1 VTFTVYKIVTY
12 MAGGFLLSA
21 MLILSN
27 NHKCEG
33 QNVAYEHV
41 GQYFYR
47 PIVDLSALFLCNHF
61 TRPLLELA
69 CF

>member
-1 VTFTVYKIVTY
+1 MFYRLLYSKSGLLKFKCLSSVTFTVYKIATY

-33 QNVAYEHV
+33 QNVA
-41 GQYFYR
+41 
-47 PIVDLSALFLCNHF
+47 
-61 TRPLLELA
+61 
-69 CF
+69 